1 MLFYTCQGRTHV
13 FACIFRGYSGD
24 VWSNKL
30 LALNY
35 LCGGELSA
43 EQVFAEHQR
52 WGEIVKKVYSGHVI
66 TEHANTKDPDRR
78 LKIGYAHVRLNVN
91 TSYAAHKM
99 HIYAETNTPTL
110 AYVHTFLEP
119 MVRIMN
125 MHMRAHT
132 QRKMY
137 ATGDRVKRA
146 EINLSSSHQQHSAH
160 LE

>member
-1 MLFYTCQGRTHV
+1 MMLFYTCQGRTHV

-66 TEHANTKDPDRR
+66 TEHANTKDPNRR

-91 TSYAAHKM
+91 TSYSAHNI
-99 HIYAETNTPTL
+99 HI
-110 AYVHTFLEP
+110 H
-119 MVRIMN
+119 
-125 MHMRAHT
+125 
-132 QRKMY
+132 
-137 ATGDRVKRA
+137 A
-146 EINLSSSHQQHSAH
+146 EIYTSPLTYILGTNVYAL
-160 LE
+160 